1 MFFLQV
7 IRVDFSSLSPYS
19 QLAQFRYTPEDASRS
34 DQEILMQKDDV
45 EVCAL
50 WDTAILSTDALF
62 LLSANQ
68 TRLFFTDDA
77 HSTTEC
83 TLESGCEKRLLPA
96 AAPFDY
102 EGDLAQLTSAQPAY
116 AVHRTITIGKKQE
129 VEEAIR
135 GLGLTHRY
143 RRVCYEA
150 FLRQAERNGFV
161 RSDHIAVETV
171 PFVVASP
178 LFEDAHSY
186 GSRLFLSEDHTSYFT
201 PYDELISGVIRT
213 ENRLFFTQPIQ
224 RQIVCRVN
232 TTWFESNAYYKE
244 RMANH
249 TKEENGVLVVDR
261 AGVKELR
268 YNITVLDIPLET
280 TMRIHVPREVVMTR
294 LEGMCHY
301 EKKEAVV
308 DRSTF
313 LSLLQNHLDAVDL
326 SSASTKQL
334 LREYFNVT
342 SSEDLHVFLSGLVE
356 ARESSLAEEETFSG
370 AEEQASNGTEEESL
384 NGTEPHPSNQT
395 AARRL
400 SSIDEETV
408 IATNYLLV
416 KTYGKQDRKVPASVP
431 HFLNRSVL
439 AKLEKEFAE
448 PIQRTLAHRFPR
460 GSDLNFAFLYYWF
473 VYNEETRRGEAYYDS
488 LWSKFLDT
496 DHDGVLNENELRTL
510 AAILHGDNVSEECV
524 CGRGVTCSSIQSL
537 LDCMVPE
544 EESTEHRQT
553 AQYRYTT
560 VTKRRSVIT
569 FDRYKACSMAVGAVK
584 NRFPFK
590 PRFSTEKDV
599 WVSYV
604 ETKEEETAL
613 KQLNDARRRHAR
625 FISLKDEE
633 GVATEKVQ
641 REVHLFF
648 ESLFPI
654 PSQFEIEEGSVTNA
668 EEEPKTKPLWVLA
681 LVLLVVGGV
690 IVYCFCRVWF
700 QPLGPSPSIRIH
712 ESPFLLFIQRICS
725 PHFGN
730 PHFHWISNKYMTYT

>member
-19 QLAQFRYTPEDASRS
+19 QLAQFRYTSEDASRS

-68 TRLFFTDDA
+68 TRLFFTDDS

-232 TTWFESNAYYKE
+232 TTWFESNEYYKA

-249 TKEENGVLVVDR
+249 TQEENGVLVVDR

-268 YNITVLDIPLET
+268 YNITVLDMPLET
-280 TMRIHVPREVVMTR
+280 TLRIHVPREVVMTR

-342 SSEDLHVFLSGLVE
+342 SIEALRVFLSGLVE
-356 ARESSLAEEETFSG
+356 ARESNLAEEETFSG

-395 AARRL
+395 DARRL

-431 HFLNRSVL
+431 HFLNRSML

-524 CGRGVTCSSIQSL
+524 CGGGVTCSSIQSL

-544 EESTEHRQT
+544 EESTEHHQT

-560 VTKRRSVIT
+560 VTKRRAVIT

-641 REVHLFF
+641 KEVHLFF

-654 PSQFEIEEGSVTNA
+654 PSQFEIEEGSVTNV
-668 EEEPKTKPLWVLA
+668 EEEPKTKPLWVLV

-700 QPLGPSPSIRIH
+700 QPLRSSPFIRIR
-712 ESPFLLFIQRICS
+712 ESSFLLLIQRICS
-725 PHFGN
+725 PHCGN
-730 PHFHWISNKYMTYT
+730 LHFHWISNKYMV

>member
-1 MFFLQV
+1 
-7 IRVDFSSLSPYS
+7 
-19 QLAQFRYTPEDASRS
+19 
-34 DQEILMQKDDV
+34 MQKDDV

-68 TRLFFTDDA
+68 TRLFFTDDS

-116 AVHRTITIGKKQE
+116 AVHHTITIGKKQE

-201 PYDELISGVIRT
+201 PYDELISGVIHT

-224 RQIVCRVN
+224 RQVVCRVN
-232 TTWFESNAYYKE
+232 TTWFESNEYYKA

-249 TKEENGVLVVDR
+249 TQEENGVLVVDR

-268 YNITVLDIPLET
+268 YNITVLDMPLET
-280 TMRIHVPREVVMTR
+280 TLRIRVPREVVMAR

-342 SSEDLHVFLSGLVE
+342 SIEDLHVFLSGLVE

-395 AARRL
+395 DARRL

-431 HFLNRSVL
+431 HFLNRSML
-439 AKLEKEFAE
+439 TKLEKEFAE

-524 CGRGVTCSSIQSL
+524 CGGGVTCSGIQSL

-544 EESTEHRQT
+544 EESTEHHQT

-560 VTKRRSVIT
+560 VTKRRAVIT

-641 REVHLFF
+641 KEVHLFF

-668 EEEPKTKPLWVLA
+668 EEEPKTKPLWVLV

-700 QPLGPSPSIRIH
+700 QPSKSSFSIRIL
-712 ESPFLLFIQRICS
+712 ESSFLLSIQRICS
-725 PHFGN
+725 PHCGN
-730 PHFHWISNKYMTYT
+730 PHFLRISNKYMV

>member
-1 MFFLQV
+1 
-7 IRVDFSSLSPYS
+7 
-19 QLAQFRYTPEDASRS
+19 
-34 DQEILMQKDDV
+34 MQKDDV

-68 TRLFFTDDA
+68 TRLFFTDDS

-232 TTWFESNAYYKE
+232 TTWFESNAYYKV

-280 TMRIHVPREVVMTR
+280 TLRIHVPREVVMTR

-342 SSEDLHVFLSGLVE
+342 SIEALRVFLSGLVE
-356 ARESSLAEEETFSG
+356 ARESNLA
-370 AEEQASNGTEEESL
+370 EEESL
-384 NGTEPHPSNQT
+384 NGAEKQQSNETEPHPSNQT
-395 AARRL
+395 DARRL

-604 ETKEEETAL
+604 EIKEEETAL

-654 PSQFEIEEGSVTNA
+654 PSQFEIEEGSVVNA
-668 EEEPKTKPLWVLA
+668 EEEPKTKSLWVLV
-681 LVLLVVGGV
+681 LVLLVVGGA

-700 QPLGPSPSIRIH
+700 QPSESSFSIRIL
-712 ESPFLLFIQRICS
+712 ESSFLLSIQRICS
-725 PHFGN
+725 PHCGN
-730 PHFHWISNKYMTYT
+730 PHFHWISNKYMV

>member
-1 MFFLQV
+1 
-7 IRVDFSSLSPYS
+7 
-19 QLAQFRYTPEDASRS
+19 
-34 DQEILMQKDDV
+34 MQKDDV

-68 TRLFFTDDA
+68 TRLFFTDDS

-232 TTWFESNAYYKE
+232 TTWFESNAYYKV

-280 TMRIHVPREVVMTR
+280 TLRIHVPREVVMTR

-342 SSEDLHVFLSGLVE
+342 SIEALRVFLSGLVE
-356 ARESSLAEEETFSG
+356 ARESNLAEEESFNG
-370 AEEQASNGTEEESL
+370 AEKQQSNE
-384 NGTEPHPSNQT
+384 TEPHPSNQT
-395 AARRL
+395 DARRL

-604 ETKEEETAL
+604 EIKEEETAL

-654 PSQFEIEEGSVTNA
+654 PSQFEIEEGSVVNA
-668 EEEPKTKPLWVLA
+668 EEEPKTKSLWVLV
-681 LVLLVVGGV
+681 LVLLVVGGA

-700 QPLGPSPSIRIH
+700 QPSESSFSIRIL
-712 ESPFLLFIQRICS
+712 ESSFLLFIQRICS
-725 PHFGN
+725 PHCGN
-730 PHFHWISNKYMTYT
+730 PHFHWISNKYMV

>member
-68 TRLFFTDDA
+68 TRLFFTDDS

-232 TTWFESNAYYKE
+232 TTWFESNAYYKV

-268 YNITVLDIPLET
+268 YNITVLDMPLET

-342 SSEDLHVFLSGLVE
+342 SIEALRVFLSGLVE
-356 ARESSLAEEETFSG
+356 ARESNLAEEESFNG
-370 AEEQASNGTEEESL
+370 AEKQQSNE
-384 NGTEPHPSNQT
+384 TEPHPSNQT
-395 AARRL
+395 DARRL

-604 ETKEEETAL
+604 EIKEEETAL

-654 PSQFEIEEGSVTNA
+654 PSQFEIEEGSVVNA
-668 EEEPKTKPLWVLA
+668 EEEPKTKSLWVLV
-681 LVLLVVGGV
+681 LVLLVVGGA

-700 QPLGPSPSIRIH
+700 QPSESSFSIRIL
-712 ESPFLLFIQRICS
+712 ESSFLLSIQRICS
-725 PHFGN
+725 PHCGN
-730 PHFHWISNKYMTYT
+730 PHFHWISNKYMV

>member
-1 MFFLQV
+1 
-7 IRVDFSSLSPYS
+7 
-19 QLAQFRYTPEDASRS
+19 
-34 DQEILMQKDDV
+34 MQKDDV

-50 WDTAILSTDALF
+50 WDTTILSTDALF

-116 AVHRTITIGKKQE
+116 AVHHTITIGKKQE
-129 VEEAIR
+129 VEAAIR

-201 PYDELISGVIRT
+201 PYDELISGVIHT

-224 RQIVCRVN
+224 RQVVCRVN
-232 TTWFESNAYYKE
+232 TTWFESNAYYKA

-268 YNITVLDIPLET
+268 YNITVLDMPLET
-280 TMRIHVPREVVMTR
+280 TLRIRVPREVVMAR

-313 LSLLQNHLDAVDL
+313 LSLLQHHLDAVDL

-342 SSEDLHVFLSGLVE
+342 SIEDLHVFLSGLVE
-356 ARESSLAEEETFSG
+356 ARESNLAEEETFSG

-395 AARRL
+395 DARRL

-431 HFLNRSVL
+431 HFLNRSML

-524 CGRGVTCSSIQSL
+524 CGCGVTCSSIQSL

-544 EESTEHRQT
+544 EESTEHHQT

-560 VTKRRSVIT
+560 VTKRRAVIT

-641 REVHLFF
+641 KEVHLFF

-654 PSQFEIEEGSVTNA
+654 PSQFEIEEGSVTNV
-668 EEEPKTKPLWVLA
+668 EEEPKTKPLWVLV
-681 LVLLVVGGV
+681 LVLLVVGSV

-700 QPLGPSPSIRIH
+700 QPLGSSPFIRIR
-712 ESPFLLFIQRICS
+712 ESSFLLLIQRICS
-725 PHFGN
+725 PHCGN
-730 PHFHWISNKYMTYT
+730 LHFHWISNKYMV

>member
-68 TRLFFTDDA
+68 TRLFFTDDS

-116 AVHRTITIGKKQE
+116 AVHHTITIGKKQE
-129 VEEAIR
+129 VEAAIR

-201 PYDELISGVIRT
+201 PYDELISGVIHT

-249 TKEENGVLVVDR
+249 TQEENGVLVVDR

-268 YNITVLDIPLET
+268 YNITVLDMPLET
-280 TMRIHVPREVVMTR
+280 TLRIRVPREVVMTR

-342 SSEDLHVFLSGLVE
+342 SIEDLHVFLSGLVE

-370 AEEQASNGTEEESL
+370 AEEQASNE
-384 NGTEPHPSNQT
+384 TEPHPSNQT
-395 AARRL
+395 DARRL

-431 HFLNRSVL
+431 HFLNRSML

-604 ETKEEETAL
+604 EIKEEETAL

-654 PSQFEIEEGSVTNA
+654 PSQFEIEEGSVVNA
-668 EEEPKTKPLWVLA
+668 EEEPKTKSLWVLV
-681 LVLLVVGGV
+681 LVLLVVGGA

-700 QPLGPSPSIRIH
+700 QPSESSFSIRIL
-712 ESPFLLFIQRICS
+712 ESSFLLSIQRICS
-725 PHFGN
+725 PHCGN
-730 PHFHWISNKYMTYT
+730 PHFHWISNKYMV

>member
-1 MFFLQV
+1 M
-7 IRVDFSSLSPYS
+7 
-19 QLAQFRYTPEDASRS
+19 
-34 DQEILMQKDDV
+34 
-45 EVCAL
+45 
-50 WDTAILSTDALF
+50 
-62 LLSANQ
+62 
-68 TRLFFTDDA
+68 
-77 HSTTEC
+77 
-83 TLESGCEKRLLPA
+83 
-96 AAPFDY
+96 
-102 EGDLAQLTSAQPAY
+102 
-116 AVHRTITIGKKQE
+116 
-129 VEEAIR
+129 
-135 GLGLTHRY
+135 
-143 RRVCYEA
+143 
-150 FLRQAERNGFV
+150 
-161 RSDHIAVETV
+161 
-171 PFVVASP
+171 
-178 LFEDAHSY
+178 
-186 GSRLFLSEDHTSYFT
+186 
-201 PYDELISGVIRT
+201 
-213 ENRLFFTQPIQ
+213 
-224 RQIVCRVN
+224 
-232 TTWFESNAYYKE
+232 
-244 RMANH
+244 
-249 TKEENGVLVVDR
+249 
-261 AGVKELR
+261 R

-280 TMRIHVPREVVMTR
+280 TLRIHVPREVVMTR

-342 SSEDLHVFLSGLVE
+342 SIEALRVFLSGLVE
-356 ARESSLAEEETFSG
+356 ARESNLAEEESF
-370 AEEQASNGTEEESL
+370 NGEEEESL
-384 NGTEPHPSNQT
+384 NGAEKQQSNETEPHPSNQT

-654 PSQFEIEEGSVTNA
+654 PSQFEIEEGSVVNA
-668 EEEPKTKPLWVLA
+668 EEEPKAKPLWVLA
-681 LVLLVVGGV
+681 LVLLVVGGA

-700 QPLGPSPSIRIH
+700 QPSESSFSIRIL
-712 ESPFLLFIQRICS
+712 ESSFLLSIQRICS
-725 PHFGN
+725 PHCGN
-730 PHFHWISNKYMTYT
+730 PHFHWISNKYMV

>member
-68 TRLFFTDDA
+68 TRLFFTDDS

-232 TTWFESNAYYKE
+232 TTWFESNAYYKV

-280 TMRIHVPREVVMTR
+280 TLRIHVPREVVMTR

-342 SSEDLHVFLSGLVE
+342 SIEALRVFLSGLVE
-356 ARESSLAEEETFSG
+356 ARESNLAEEESFNG
-370 AEEQASNGTEEESL
+370 AEKQQSNE
-384 NGTEPHPSNQT
+384 TEPHPSNQT
-395 AARRL
+395 DARRL

-604 ETKEEETAL
+604 EIKEEETAL

-654 PSQFEIEEGSVTNA
+654 PSQFEIEEGSVVNA
-668 EEEPKTKPLWVLA
+668 EEEPKTKSLWVLV
-681 LVLLVVGGV
+681 LVLLVVGGA

-700 QPLGPSPSIRIH
+700 QPSESSFSIRIL
-712 ESPFLLFIQRICS
+712 ESSFLLSIQRICS
-725 PHFGN
+725 PHCGN
-730 PHFHWISNKYMTYT
+730 PHFHWISNKYMV

>member
-62 LLSANQ
+62 LLGTNQ

-83 TLESGCEKRLLPA
+83 TLESGCEKRPLPT

-116 AVHRTITIGKKQE
+116 PVHRTITIGKKQE
-129 VEEAIR
+129 VEAAIR

-249 TKEENGVLVVDR
+249 TQEENGVLVVDR

-268 YNITVLDIPLET
+268 YNITMLDMPLET
-280 TMRIHVPREVVMTR
+280 TLRIRVPREVVMAR

-342 SSEDLHVFLSGLVE
+342 SIEDLHVFLSGLVE
-356 ARESSLAEEETFSG
+356 ARESGLAEEQSFNG
-370 AEEQASNGTEEESL
+370 EEEESFNRTEEESL

-395 AARRL
+395 DARRL

-431 HFLNRSVL
+431 HFLNRSML

-544 EESTEHRQT
+544 EESTEHHQT

-560 VTKRRSVIT
+560 VTKRRAVIT

-654 PSQFEIEEGSVTNA
+654 PSQFEIEEGSVTNV
-668 EEEPKTKPLWVLA
+668 EEEPKTKPLWVLV

-700 QPLGPSPSIRIH
+700 QPLGSSPFIRIR
-712 ESPFLLFIQRICS
+712 ESSFLLLIQRICS
-725 PHFGN
+725 PHCGN
-730 PHFHWISNKYMTYT
+730 LHFHWISNKHMTYT